1 MEKALME
8 MENRNSTQN
17 ILLEYLLFC
26 VHMVLPR
33 NVLPGIYMRR
43 NNPATKEE
51 DFEKFSNVLSDNVRK
66 KELKDGKRYRE
77 LER

>member
-1 MEKALME
+1 
-8 MENRNSTQN
+8 
-17 ILLEYLLFC
+17 
-26 VHMVLPR
+26 
-33 NVLPGIYMRR
+33 MRR